1 MSDHSSDDLGE
12 REDADTQLNGGNDA
26 DLFGSGS
33 ENEEDAGDK
42 PRKLS
47 DEELDSGDDESRRE
61 DADDNASETKEPTYT
76 RQENVLDVS
85 IGRHAIPQP
94 SDCEVISLRPFAVCL
109 QSLMIGI
116 ASFAIV
122 SQLSWDRAKS
132 FHSKRLETP
141 SFRAPYH

>member
-1 MSDHSSDDLGE
+1 MSEPSSDGMDD
-12 REDADTQLNGGNDA
+12 RETADAQLNGGGDA

-33 ENEEDAGDK
+33 ENEEAGDK

-47 DEELDSGDDESRRE
+47 DEELDSEDDESRHE
-61 DADDNASETKEPTYT
+61 DAGDNASETKEPAYT

-94 SDCEVISLRPFAVCL
+94 SDSEVIYLYPLAVRL

-122 SQLSWDRAKS
+122 S
-132 FHSKRLETP
+132 
-141 SFRAPYH
+141 

>member
-1 MSDHSSDDLGE
+1 MSDQSSDDVGE
-12 REDADTQLNGGNDA
+12 REDAGTQLNGGNDA

-47 DEELDSGDDESRRE
+47 DEELDSGDDESHRD
-61 DADDNASETKEPTYT
+61 DAGDNASETKEPTYT

-94 SDCEVISLRPFAVCL
+94 SDREVIYLRPFALRL

-116 ASFAIV
+116 ASFAII
-122 SQLSWDRAKS
+122 S
-132 FHSKRLETP
+132 
-141 SFRAPYH
+141 